1 MTVTVKMEGSD
12 GGDLSP
18 QHHQPPTHSY
28 KPSKFLSAWTFTDQ
42 ATLASLLERERD
54 CGGRAKWQRQDLT
67 EAMRSQVVDWM
78 MDVTADFCL
87 KRDTFHG
94 AVWILDS
101 VLSSSFPISKA
112 AFQLVALVAIMLSAK
127 LEEITTPSI
136 DDYREAVEH
145 GYSAGEIR
153 RMEREVLRQLRWKIA
168 PSTLSMWVNWTL
180 VQWDRFVMETFE
192 GKWEE
197 MPLFKVPQKDSYAN
211 FRYCFELTDSLLLK
225 WSYCRYSK
233 PQLCSALL
241 YLSLAHALCS
251 DSLSSAAGQLR
262 KDREVLA
269 AWQRFIAA
277 VFGETGS
284 LEQVV
289 EYVWQEGKVRKPLE
303 MPKVC
308 RIVQSSV
315 LEQHFEDFLC
325 YQTYSV

>member
-1 MTVTVKMEGSD
+1 MAVTVKMEGSD

-54 CGGRAKWQRQDLT
+54 YGAWQRKDVT
-67 EAMRSQVVDWM
+67 EAMRSEVVDWM
-78 MDVTADFCL
+78 MDVTADFCM

-94 AVWILDS
+94 AVWILDR
-101 VLSSSFPISKA
+101 VLSSPFPVSKA
-112 AFQLVALVAIMLSAK
+112 VFQLVGLVAIMLSAK
-127 LEEITTPSI
+127 LEETTIPSI
-136 DDYREAVEH
+136 EDYRGAVEH
-145 GYSAGEIR
+145 GYSAGQIR

-168 PSTLSMWVNWTL
+168 PSALSVWVNWTL
-180 VQWDRFVMETFE
+180 VQWDKFVVESFD

-211 FRYCFELTDSLLLK
+211 FRYCFELADSLLLK
-225 WSYCRYSK
+225 WTHSRYSK

-241 YLSLAHALCS
+241 YLSLAHSLCF
-251 DSLSSAAGQLR
+251 DSLCAGAAR

-269 AWQRFIAA
+269 AWQRFVSA
-277 VFGETGS
+277 VFGDTGA

-289 EYVWQEGKVRKPLE
+289 EYVWQEGRVRKPQEL
-303 MPKVC
+303 PKIC
-308 RIVQSSV
+308 RIVQPSV
-315 LEQHFEDFLC
+315 LEQHFEAFLC